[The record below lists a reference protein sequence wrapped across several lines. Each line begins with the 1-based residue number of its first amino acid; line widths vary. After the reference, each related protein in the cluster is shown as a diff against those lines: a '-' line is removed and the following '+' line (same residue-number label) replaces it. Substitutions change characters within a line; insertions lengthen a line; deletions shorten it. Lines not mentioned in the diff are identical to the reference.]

1 MMKLQTIDGELLN
14 EDEFNEY
21 IFQIMIFAA
30 EHKLF
35 NYPRFFFNLGKKC
48 EMTAE
53 ELAGFLRNVNDN
65 MEK

>member
-1 MMKLQTIDGELLN
+1 MNLQTIDGEPLN

-21 IFQIMIFAA
+21 IFQMISIAA
-30 EHKLF
+30 ENKLF
-35 NYPRFFFNLGKKC
+35 NYPRFFFKLGKKC